1 MATTNQIQEPVI
13 AIASENVE
21 QAAKLA
27 WDQVYAVADSVPEPT
42 IGKASGFLPSDLC
55 YKVMN
60 GAVEEYPDKV
70 WDLWRTSFTRRNV
83 SDQNIRPNTLPR
95 LGGYQEAGK
104 EEWYTFPVNLELPIL
119 SQ

>member
-1 MATTNQIQEPVI
+1 MATTNQIHEPVI
-13 AIASENVE
+13 AIVSENVE
-21 QAAKLA
+21 RNAKLA

-70 WDLWRTSFTRRNV
+70 WDLWRTSQDKMFLTK
-83 SDQNIRPNTLPR
+83 NIRPYILPR
-95 LGGYQEAGK
+95 LGGYQGVGK